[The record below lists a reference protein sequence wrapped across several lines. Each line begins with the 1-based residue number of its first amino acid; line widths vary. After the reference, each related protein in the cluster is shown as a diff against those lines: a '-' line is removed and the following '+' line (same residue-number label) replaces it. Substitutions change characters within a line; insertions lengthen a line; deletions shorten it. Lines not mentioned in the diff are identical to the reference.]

1 VNRKPAFSA
10 NSQFMMVND
19 VCEYLRISR
28 STVYRMRDAGELKPR
43 QLSGRRIGFLRS
55 EIESWVCS
63 RPAA

>member
-1 VNRKPAFSA
+1 
-10 NSQFMMVND
+10 MMVND